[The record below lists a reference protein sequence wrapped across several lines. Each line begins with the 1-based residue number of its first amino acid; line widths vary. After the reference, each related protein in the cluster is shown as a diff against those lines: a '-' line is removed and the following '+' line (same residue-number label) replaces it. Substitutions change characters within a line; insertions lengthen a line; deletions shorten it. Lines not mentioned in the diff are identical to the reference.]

1 MIKML
6 GRHRPDFT
14 DRYTVI
20 STIRDYYNFNQFF
33 DYQKSIDILKDQ
45 LLELG
50 WSRKNITEMERI
62 AASGTIYEGLI
73 PHRIKEQGDQRTY
86 QDMKFRSN

>member
-14 DRYTVI
+14 DRHTVI
-20 STIRDYYNFNQFF
+20 STFRDYYNFSQFF
-33 DYQKSIDILKDQ
+33 DYQKSIDILKEQ

-50 WSRKNITEMERI
+50 WSRKIITEMEQI
-62 AASGTIYEGLI
+62 ATSRTIYESLI
-73 PHRIKEQGDQRTY
+73 PHKIKEQGDQRTY
-86 QDMKFRSN
+86 QDMKFRSK